1 MTKITSSLFL
11 AALFALCLHVAS
23 AQAQYVRTC
32 VSANGNDANSCHCS
46 TPCRTFQRA
55 HDQTLTDGEL
65 TVLDAGGYGP
75 VTITKS
81 ISIVNDG
88 VGEASIQVSGGTVG
102 ITVNAPA
109 AGYVNLR
116 GLTIQGVGF
125 GGGTG
130 LRFNTGFSLTITN
143 CVVRNHTGDGIR
155 FTPFA
160 SSNLA
165 VSNTLIADNG
175 GNGILVNPAGSGT
188 GPVKVAL
195 SRVEM
200 YNNSRDGFAVEGT
213 NNRDATKATVVESVA
228 AGNGRNGFLA
238 RTTSGTLNQEYSLML
253 VRSVAVNNAT
263 GIAADAVA
271 VATTSLRVGQSTVTG
286 NTASW
291 SVSGNAILRSYGNN
305 RINGN
310 GDGDP
315 APPTIAKK

>member
-109 AGYVNLR
+109 SGYVNLR
-116 GLTIQGVGF
+116 GITIQGVGF
-125 GGGTG
+125 GASVG
-130 LRFNTGFSLTITN
+130 LRFNTGFTLTMTN
-143 CVVRNHTGDGIR
+143 CVVRNHTADGIQLL
-155 FTPFA
+155 PQS

-165 VSNTLIADNG
+165 VSNTLAGDNG
-175 GNGILVNPAGSGT
+175 GSGIRVRPSGSGIT
-188 GPVKVAL
+188 VKVVL
-195 SRVEM
+195 SRIEA
-200 YNNSRDGFAVEGT
+200 YNNSTDGIAMDSLSMTSGGVI
-213 NNRDATKATVVESVA
+213 RATVADSVV
-228 AGNGRNGFLA
+228 AGNSRYGIL
-238 RTTSGTLNQEYSLML
+238 QERGQDLT
-253 VRSVAVNNAT
+253 T
-263 GIAADAVA
+263 GIAAIVTRSVIAGN
-271 VATTSLRVGQSTVTG
+271 SVGLQTIGPPIPILLGESTVTG
-286 NTASW
+286 NT
-291 SVSGNAILRSYGNN
+291 NAWAGSIASYGNN
-305 RINGN
+305 NIDYNRN
-310 GDGDP
+310 DGP

>member
-109 AGYVNLR
+109 SGYVNLR
-116 GLTIQGVGF
+116 GITIQGVGF
-125 GGGTG
+125 GVSVG
-130 LRFNTGFSLTITN
+130 LRFNTGFTLTMTN
-143 CVVRNHTGDGIR
+143 CVVRNHTADAIQLL
-155 FTPFA
+155 PQS

-165 VSNTLIADNG
+165 VSNTLAGDNG
-175 GNGILVNPAGSGT
+175 GSGIRVRPSGSGT
-188 GPVKVAL
+188 VKVAL
-195 SRVEM
+195 SRIEA
-200 YNNSRDGFAVEGT
+200 YNNSTDGIAMDSLSMTSGGVI
-213 NNRDATKATVVESVA
+213 RATVADSVV
-228 AGNGRNGFLA
+228 AGNSRYGIL
-238 RTTSGTLNQEYSLML
+238 QERGQDLT
-253 VRSVAVNNAT
+253 T
-263 GIAADAVA
+263 GIAAIVTRSVIAGN
-271 VATTSLRVGQSTVTG
+271 SVGLQTIGPPIPILLGESTVTG
-286 NTASW
+286 NT
-291 SVSGNAILRSYGNN
+291 NAWAGSIASYGNN
-305 RINGN
+305 NIDYNRN
-310 GDGDP
+310 DGP